1 MRANFRE
8 SPKGEVR
15 RIPFLGNKVDMRKNK
30 GWRLS
35 APASILNELWTQQLG
50 SSVEEHMRRARA

>member
-1 MRANFRE
+1 
-8 SPKGEVR
+8 
-15 RIPFLGNKVDMRKNK
+15 MRKNK

-35 APASILNELWTQQLG
+35 APASILNELWAQQLG